1 MRNKG
6 NGQFRRFLF
15 RAGGT
20 AHDHRVFVGVK
31 LIVPAALNHKHGFK
45 VKGDKPPAFILR
57 PVDVTPARPANA
69 HTAHPRFPA
78 EQGNNRR
85 ETQTA
90 SGPMFGFSGLNETT
104 YS

>member
-15 RAGGT
+15 RAGGA

-45 VKGDKPPAFILR
+45 VKGDKPPAFALR
-57 PVDVTPARPANA
+57 PLNFTPAPSANA
-69 HTAHPRFPA
+69 HTAHPRSA
-78 EQGNNRR
+78 E
-85 ETQTA
+85 
-90 SGPMFGFSGLNETT
+90 
-104 YS
+104 